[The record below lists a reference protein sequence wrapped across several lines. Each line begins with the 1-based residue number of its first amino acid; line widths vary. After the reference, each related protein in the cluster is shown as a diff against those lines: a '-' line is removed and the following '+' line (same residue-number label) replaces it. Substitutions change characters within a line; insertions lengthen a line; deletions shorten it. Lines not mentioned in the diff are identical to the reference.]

1 MDMAKLN
8 VMYFAL
14 ARDAAGRE
22 RELVSIAG
30 KATVATVLEQLVALH
45 PGLGAMKRS
54 IRLAVNHELADPDH
68 RVNDG
73 DEVGVLPPVAGG

>member
-1 MDMAKLN
+1 MIMVKLN
-8 VMYFAL
+8 VIYFAL
-14 ARDAAGRE
+14 ARDVAGKE
-22 RELVSIAG
+22 RELVSVAG
-30 KATVATVLEQLVALH
+30 KATVAAVLEQIVVLH

-54 IRLAVNHELADPDH
+54 IRLSVNHELADPDH